1 MQDTLWWLL
10 LVWCGLFG
18 LALGSFLN
26 VVIYRLPRKCD
37 SVLRG
42 RSFCPQCLKRI
53 AWYDNIPL
61 LSYVILRAKC
71 RHCGAR
77 ISPRYF
83 LVELLTGG
91 LFVFLAYR
99 FLLDNSGAGA
109 FAETWPLFLIYGG
122 LTAALIACTFID
134 IRLRIIPDE
143 IDKPFIVIGP
153 VVSFIYPALHKSTT
167 EHFIWREQIM
177 DWPMADNLVG
187 LFCSVFGILVGAG
200 IIICVG
206 IFGKALFKK
215 EAMGFGDVK
224 FLAMIGGFV
233 GWDMTLLAF
242 LMACFLGAV
251 IGLVMMIVTKDHYM
265 PFGPYLALGA
275 AAVIL
280 FRDVISTG
288 IESYMEMLRGG
299 YGTAMVWQLVRWKIL
314 C

>member
-1 MQDTLWWLL
+1 
-10 LVWCGLFG
+10 GLFG

-37 SVLRG
+37 SIFRG
-42 RSFCPQCLKRI
+42 RSFCPQCAKQI

-61 LSYVILRAKC
+61 LSYILLGGRC

-91 LFVFLAYR
+91 LFAYLAHR
-99 FLLDNSGAGA
+99 FLLDDTAAGL
-109 FAETWPLFLIYGG
+109 FDEKWPLFLIYGG

-153 VVSFIYPALHKSTT
+153 VVSFFYPLLHKDTV
-167 EHFIWREQIM
+167 ENFIWRRQLA
-177 DWPMADNLVG
+177 DWPMAENFMG
-187 LFCSVFGILVGAG
+187 FFSSIFGVAVGAG
-200 IIICVG
+200 IIILVG
-206 IFGKALFKK
+206 LFGKALFRK

-224 FLAMIGGFV
+224 FLAMIGGFL

-242 LMACFLGAV
+242 LLACFTGAL
-251 IGLVMMIVTKDHYM
+251 IGVVVMIVTKDHYM
-265 PFGPYLALGA
+265 PFGPNLALGA
-275 AAVIL
+275 VAVIL
-280 FRDVISTG
+280 FRDVINRG
-288 IESYMEMLRGG
+288 IESYMQMLRGDSL
-299 YGTAMVWQLVRWKIL
+299 AALWKAVAWMMP
-314 C
+314 CYSS